1 MSPKLGRGHSII
13 DKEDP
18 GLQINGDDHQRTLN
32 NNYIKENLRISTN
45 SDIMLKNA
53 YKSRTQVIEDEDD
66 EEFKVPI
73 NREVQPMMMN
83 KSRISGHHI

>member
-18 GLQINGDDHQRTLN
+18 GLQINGDDHERTLN

-45 SDIMLKNA
+45 SDIML
-53 YKSRTQVIEDEDD
+53 
-66 EEFKVPI
+66 
-73 NREVQPMMMN
+73 
-83 KSRISGHHI
+83 